1 MTTSAVTDDVRATG
15 VRVGR
20 HHLEVLLTDGRSVRV
35 PLAWFPKL
43 VAATARQRREW
54 RLIGRGIGI
63 RWDALDEDLSVEGL
77 LHP

>member
-1 MTTSAVTDDVRATG
+1 MTTSAVTDDVRATD

-20 HHLEVLLTDGRSVRV
+20 HHLEVHLADGRSVRV